1 MLCNHTGYQKIVI
14 ITGYSD
20 MRKGINGLAE
30 LIKYNYNMDPFELGT
45 LYLFCGRSAGRIKG
59 LQWENDGFAMV
70 TKRLES
76 GRYQWPRSKNEAINL
91 TQEQFDWLMKGL
103 SIVPSIRE
111 INRKLTI

>member
-1 MLCNHTGYQKIVI
+1 
-14 ITGYSD
+14 
-20 MRKGINGLAE
+20 
-30 LIKYNYNMDPFELGT
+30 
-45 LYLFCGRSAGRIKG
+45 
-59 LQWENDGFAMV
+59 MV
-70 TKRLES
+70 TKRLEA